1 MKHFTPLMGPAVAT
15 DIYPD
20 VVVLRCPDQPQFDP
34 VPLIRLFTEKDPTEA
49 EDMVCRILEDIAR
62 RLDALQE
69 GAVDLDYTGMLKPAR
84 RIGLI
89 ADQIGL
95 TEVSVAAYHVVTCLC
110 QRDNVAVE
118 ATLSRLERAFDVAV
132 SEVWNFRDYA

>member
-1 MKHFTPLMGPAVAT
+1 MKHFTPLMGPVAAT
-15 DIYPD
+15 DTHPD
-20 VVVLRCPDQPQFDP
+20 VVVLRCPDQLHFDP
-34 VPLIRLFTEKDPTEA
+34 VPLIRLFAEKDATEA

-62 RLDALQE
+62 RLDGLQE
-69 GAVDLDYTGMLKPAR
+69 GLADFDYAGMLKPAR

-118 ATLSRLERAFDVAV
+118 ATLARLERAFDIAV